1 MAITYGTVYN
11 IINCTIS
18 TNSKQQ
24 MSAWAWLYRFY
35 DIFWRKRIYLLIP
48 ILTMPLI
55 GYQVGR
61 SIPDSYH
68 SHTTILLQERNL
80 LNPFL
85 AELSLPLNIQSRF
98 KTINILAKR
107 KSVLLE
113 VASQVGLIKSSDSTE
128 QQQAIVEK
136 IKASLTLF
144 LTGTDLVTIE
154 MVWPDPQQ
162 LSVILDV
169 VSNQFILRL
178 TKPNQDVALN
188 SKIFLAEQL
197 KQQHKVLLRA
207 EKSLFDYKFKHAD
220 IIPELYAA
228 RESEQIYITST
239 MKDKEQTLALLQSK
253 LTLLTKKLIL
263 TNPAAQFIDNKMRQ
277 LETLKIQ
284 QLAHY
289 TKQHSQ
295 VKSTNRQI
303 SRLQEQ
309 RQELQSKIQN
319 QQALDLLLNR
329 ITRLTHQAL
338 TTQVTP
344 LLLNELDDY
353 EHYRNTI
360 MKVKLELKTLEKQH
374 AYFQKNQNKYSIIE
388 QELLQLQRNFT
399 TANTFYQNLLT
410 RYEMVSISYDLS
422 EFESTNTVKIITPP
436 FIPEQTINLSLP
448 IYILLGLLLGIIQ
461 GIAISL
467 TLSITQDTLWH
478 ESRIAHVTGLKTI
491 TRLPLI
497 SSSGR

>member
-1 MAITYGTVYN
+1 MN
-11 IINCTIS
+11 
-18 TNSKQQ
+18 
-24 MSAWAWLYRFY
+24 AWAWLYRCY
-35 DIFWRKRIYLLIP
+35 DILWRKRIYLLIP
-48 ILTMPLI
+48 VLTMPLI

-61 SIPDSYH
+61 SIPESYH

-107 KSVLLE
+107 NPVLLE
-113 VASQVGLIKSSDSTE
+113 VAKQVGLIQSSHSKE
-128 QQQAIVEK
+128 QRQNIVEQ
-136 IKASLTLF
+136 IKSSLTLS

-154 MVWPDPQQ
+154 MVWPDPKQ
-162 LSVILDV
+162 LSIILDA

-197 KQQHKVLLRA
+197 EQQHEVLLQA
-207 EKSLFDYKFKHAD
+207 EKALFGYKFKHAG
-220 IIPELYAA
+220 IIPELYEA
-228 RESEQIYITST
+228 RESTQINITNRI
-239 MKDKEQTLALLQSK
+239 KDKEQALALLQSK

-263 TNPAAQFIDNKMRQ
+263 TNPAAQFIDNKIRQ
-277 LETLKIQ
+277 LETLKIH
-284 QLAHY
+284 QLGYY
-289 TKQHSQ
+289 TEQHSQ
-295 VKSTNRQI
+295 VKSTSLQI

-319 QQALDLLLNR
+319 QQALNLLLNR
-329 ITRLTHQAL
+329 ITRLTRQAL

-353 EHYRNTI
+353 EHYRNAI
-360 MKVKLELKTLEKQH
+360 IKIQLELNTLKKQH
-374 AYFQKNQNKYSIIE
+374 EYFQKNQNKYSMVE
-388 QELLQLQRNFT
+388 QELLQLQRHFT
-399 TANTFYQNLLT
+399 TTNTLYQNLLT

-436 FIPEQTINLSLP
+436 FIPEKTINLSLLT
-448 IYILLGLLLGIIQ
+448 YILLGLLLGIIQ
-461 GIAISL
+461 GVAISL
-467 TLSITQDTLWH
+467 TLSATQDTLWH
-478 ESRIAHVTGLKTI
+478 ESQITHVTGLKI
-491 TRLPLI
+491 IARLPLI
-497 SSSGR
+497 SPSSGR

>member
-1 MAITYGTVYN
+1 
-11 IINCTIS
+11 
-18 TNSKQQ
+18 
-24 MSAWAWLYRFY
+24 
-35 DIFWRKRIYLLIP
+35 
-48 ILTMPLI
+48 
-55 GYQVGR
+55 
-61 SIPDSYH
+61 
-68 SHTTILLQERNL
+68 
-80 LNPFL
+80 
-85 AELSLPLNIQSRF
+85 
-98 KTINILAKR
+98 
-107 KSVLLE
+107 
-113 VASQVGLIKSSDSTE
+113 
-128 QQQAIVEK
+128 
-136 IKASLTLF
+136 
-144 LTGTDLVTIE
+144 

-197 KQQHKVLLRA
+197 KQQHEILLRA

-263 TNPAAQFIDNKMRQ
+263 TNPAAQFIDNKMRH

-303 SRLQEQ
+303 SRLKEQ

-338 TTQVTP
+338 TTQITP

-353 EHYRNTI
+353 EHYRNSI

-388 QELLQLQRNFT
+388 QELLELQRNFT

-448 IYILLGLLLGIIQ
+448 TYILLGLLLGIIQ
-461 GIAISL
+461 GMTISL

-478 ESRIAHVTGLKTI
+478 ESRIAHVTGLKII